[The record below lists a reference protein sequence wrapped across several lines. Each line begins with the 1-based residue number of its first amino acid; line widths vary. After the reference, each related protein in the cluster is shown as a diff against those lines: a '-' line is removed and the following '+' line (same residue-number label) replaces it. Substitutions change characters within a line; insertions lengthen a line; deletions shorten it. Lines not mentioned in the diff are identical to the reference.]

1 MIGFWRQV
9 WVVAFR
15 DFKAVTGTPIF
26 LLFLLAPLLVGVMSA
41 IGGGGVQK
49 TVAASNQNARLV
61 LLVSGDAATRYQ
73 AADALLR
80 PLTKNNAAREDFA
93 LPRLA
98 FIKSHG
104 AADAA
109 VARHLLTTSGTRYEA
124 ALIGPASAPQI
135 LTTNKAHARYL
146 AALADH
152 VARSTAAG
160 LPPTARAST
169 ATISIIKG
177 NVPTQRARTGAGYAA
192 VLILF
197 LLTLLLS
204 AQVVGTF
211 AEEKSNKIIE
221 ILASAAPLESIFLGK
236 LVGMYGVALVFIS
249 FWAAVASFGLN
260 ALAGQMLTNDLGLNV
275 AIGMPVFLMLGL
287 VYFSLSFFLLGAL
300 LLAIGAQAPSVRDIQ
315 MLSLPITFF
324 QIGMFAL
331 AGAAVNAP
339 GSPIGRFAEIFPFS
353 SPFAMAAY
361 GATDAALWP
370 HIVAILWQLLWV
382 FITLRIGAALFR
394 RGVLRSGPGLL
405 ARFRRQRG

>member
-9 WVVAFR
+9 WVVAYR
-15 DFKAVTGTPIF
+15 DFKAVAGTPVF

-41 IGGGGVQK
+41 LGGGGVQK
-49 TVAASNQNARLV
+49 TVAASNQKARLA
-61 LLVSGDAATRYQ
+61 LMVSGDAAARYQ
-73 AADALLR
+73 AADASLR
-80 PLTKNNAAREDFA
+80 PLTKTDGRRSDFG
-93 LPRLA
+93 PPQLA
-98 FIKSHG
+98 FIQSHG

-109 VARHLLTTSGTRYEA
+109 VARHLLTQSGTRYEA
-124 ALIGPASAPQI
+124 ALFGPASAPQI
-135 LTTNKAHARYL
+135 LATNDAHSRYL

-160 LPPTARAST
+160 LSPAAQASQ
-169 ATISIIKG
+169 AKIEIIKD
-177 NVPTQRARTGAGYAA
+177 NVPTQRARLGAGYAA
-192 VLILF
+192 VFILF

-211 AEEKSNKIIE
+211 AEAKSNKIIE
-221 ILASAAPLESIFLGK
+221 ILAAAAPLEALFLGK
-236 LVGMYGVALVFIS
+236 LVGMYAVALLFIG
-249 FWAAVASFGLN
+249 FWVTITGLGLN
-260 ALAGQMLTNDLGLNV
+260 ALAGQMLTQGLGLSV
-275 AIGMPVFLMLGL
+275 AIGTPLFLTLGL

-339 GSPIGRFAEIFPFS
+339 GSSMARFAEVFPFS

-370 HIVAILWQLLWV
+370 HIAAILWQLLWV

-394 RGVLRSGPGLL
+394 HGVLRSGPGLL
-405 ARFRRQRG
+405 ARFRRHRA